1 MSSMPMEQTAE
12 SEGSSGVT
20 ISPITV
26 YWRPGCP
33 YCSRLRLG
41 LQRAGIP
48 VDEVNIWE
56 EPSAAAIVRSI
67 AGGNETVPTVV
78 VGSTAMVNPSPRR
91 VIKELQAQSLDL
103 SSLVTN
109 QHTSSRSIGT
119 GPLRV
124 LRWVVLA
131 ALIAA
136 SVVSDALGHGAAS
149 WAFDGL
155 AIATLLGFR
164 VLRRN
169 AAPAHRVPQP

>member
-1 MSSMPMEQTAE
+1 MSSTPMEQTAA

-20 ISPITV
+20 ISPVTV

-33 YCSRLRLG
+33 YCSRLRRG

-67 AGGNETVPTVV
+67 TGGNETVPTVV
-78 VGSTAMVNPSPRR
+78 VGSIAMVNPSPRR
-91 VIKELQAQSLDL
+91 VIRELHAQSSDL
-103 SSLVTN
+103 SSLVTSR
-109 QHTSSRSIGT
+109 HTFSKSIGT

-124 LRWVVLA
+124 VRWVVLA
-131 ALIAA
+131 ALVAA

-164 VLRRN
+164 LLRRN
-169 AAPAHRVPQP
+169 AAPAHRVPHP